1 MPRVIHF
8 EIAATDLPRAV
19 SFNKTVFGWDLQK
32 TKLPIEYWL
41 ATTGKPTEPG
51 INGAIMP
58 REGAPA
64 NIIITISVDSIE
76 DTLKRI
82 EANGGKGI
90 TPKAPIPGI
99 GFFCYCQDPEGNI
112 FGILAPAP
120 ESKSPPPK
128 KAVKKP
134 KKSKST

>member
-8 EIAATDLPRAV
+8 EITATDLPRAV
-19 SFNKTVFGWDLQK
+19 SFYKTVFGWDLQK
-32 TKLPIEYWL
+32 TNLPIEYWL
-41 ATTGKPTEPG
+41 ATTGKSTDPG
-51 INGAIMP
+51 INGALMP

-64 NIIITISVDSIE
+64 NIILTIAVDSFE
-76 DTLKRI
+76 NALKRI

-90 TPKAPIPGI
+90 TPKSPIPGI
-99 GFFCYCQDPEGNI
+99 GTFCYCQDPEGNVI
-112 FGILAPAP
+112 GILEPAP

-128 KAVKKP
+128 KASKKP